1 MYGLTR
7 RDLIGGAMS
16 AAAAAGLGAA
26 GMAAVKNASAE
37 EAKDYVATENISQQ
51 GYVPDMRMSGMR
63 APDCTDHLLARVL
76 EESEVKGDL
85 TLPDGRV
92 VPAVYVRL
100 RNRLNRIGNGCGSEC
115 RPSSWDLYMYKLD
128 EEQAEILCKVPMLAW
143 FTAEDLEA
151 VSDYTHEEA
160 VQKLDEIAFGGMIAY
175 QDRSGKR
182 YYVLQPYIAGY
193 WEATE
198 LIDYYKGGEDVMAA
212 YDVLSQ
218 DGLGADYGFQLTA
231 NTFALNT
238 VDPISLD
245 VIAEDDFLP
254 YMDWR
259 KRILSNE
266 IVGMAACQCR
276 IMNKAIDGWEEN
288 GRFEMD
294 RCIYLGA
301 SGEYFINIG
310 AAKQVTPEE
319 AVEICERSI
328 AAGLV
333 PQHVSC
339 KESDI
344 ICFCHCTECI
354 ELQNY
359 KSFEGTNPV
368 AMKNYSAYTL
378 EYDPEKCIS
387 CGACIDWCPMQAIK
401 FGDDNKCV
409 HADICVRCGQCI
421 TKCPADARI
430 LRARDDFPFD
440 YYPTD
445 YQVDRM
451 RFFAKERMARGLI
464 WDWTETEFPADYVD
478 PFAPAEESAE

>member
-1 MYGLTR
+1 MPAPKR
-7 RDLIGGAMS
+7 P
-16 AAAAAGLGAA
+16 
-26 GMAAVKNASAE
+26 
-37 EAKDYVATENISQQ
+37 KDYVATENISQQ

-266 IVGMAACQCR
+266 IVGVAACQCR

-319 AVEICERSI
+319 AVEDLRAQHRRRPGTPARELQGIRHHLLLPLHRVHR
-328 AAGLV
+328 AAELQVLRGHQPCGHEKLQRLHPRVRPREVHLVRRLHRLV
-333 PQHVSC
+333 P
-339 KESDI
+339 
-344 ICFCHCTECI
+344 
-354 ELQNY
+354 
-359 KSFEGTNPV
+359 
-368 AMKNYSAYTL
+368 
-378 EYDPEKCIS
+378 
-387 CGACIDWCPMQAIK
+387 
-401 FGDDNKCV
+401 
-409 HADICVRCGQCI
+409 HAGH
-421 TKCPADARI
+421 
-430 LRARDDFPFD
+430 
-440 YYPTD
+440 
-445 YQVDRM
+445 
-451 RFFAKERMARGLI
+451 
-464 WDWTETEFPADYVD
+464 
-478 PFAPAEESAE
+478 